1 MMRALAHNAL
11 YSLFVGCFTCLAS
24 LPRPIAYW
32 LGARLGDVAYLVLP
46 GRRQITIQNL
56 LLALGDTTAPAACR
70 RLARSVFRTLG
81 WHLVDF
87 SRLRFLTRER
97 FARVCT
103 VEGLERV
110 RALLQRDKGLLIL
123 SAHFGSW
130 ELSPAVALYL
140 DTPLHVI
147 ARPPDLEAFRRVVEN
162 HRRRGGYHTIAR
174 AEALGASV
182 QALRRGEA
190 VAVLM
195 DQSSLRREAVEVEFF
210 GVKTFT
216 SKGPALMALRTHCPV
231 ISAFLVRE
239 APGRHRL
246 IFGEEIPVKATGDL
260 RRDIEETT
268 RTFNRVIESMIRRY
282 PDHWFWLHRR
292 WKQRPV
298 SRKRTAQET
307 R

>member
-1 MMRALAHNAL
+1 MIRALAHNVL
-11 YSLFVGCFTCLAS
+11 YGLFVGCFACLAG
-24 LPRPIAYW
+24 LPRPVAYW

-46 GRRQITIQNL
+46 GRRRITVQNL

-87 SRLRFLTRER
+87 SRLRSLTRER
-97 FARVCT
+97 FTRMCT
-103 VEGLERV
+103 VEGLARV
-110 RALLQRDKGLLIL
+110 HALLQRDKGLLIL

-130 ELSPAVALYL
+130 ELSPAVALCL

-147 ARPPDLEAFRRVVEN
+147 ARPPDLAAFRRVVEDQ
-162 HRRRGGYHTIAR
+162 RRRCGFHTIAR
-174 AEALGASV
+174 ADALAASV

-195 DQSSLRREAVEVEFF
+195 DQSSLRREAVEVEFV

-216 SKGPALMALRTHCPV
+216 SKGPALMALRTRCPV

-246 IFGEEIPVKATGDL
+246 MFGEEIPVKATGDL

-268 RTFNRVIESMIRRY
+268 RTFNQVIESMIRRY

-298 SRKRTAQET
+298 PCQRKAEEAH
-307 R
+307 